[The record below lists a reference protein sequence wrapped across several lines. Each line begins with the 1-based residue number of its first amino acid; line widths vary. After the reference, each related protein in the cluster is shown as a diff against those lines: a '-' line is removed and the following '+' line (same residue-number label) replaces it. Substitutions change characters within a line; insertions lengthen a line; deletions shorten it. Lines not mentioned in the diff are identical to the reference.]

1 MRTPVS
7 ERSEYDHAVLGKVTV
22 IRSVRARRLSL
33 SVRAGGE
40 VRLTVPAGIGSRT
53 ALRFLEEKADW
64 ALRAKERM
72 AERYPKQ
79 IIAMPYATRSH
90 VLRLYPCPSSGCS
103 VRVSDGVI
111 RVSYPSST
119 RYDDPNV
126 QQAIRNG
133 IETAWRIEA
142 KNYLPERVEVLSR
155 ALHFPCGAVT
165 VRNTRSRWG
174 SCSVDN
180 RISLSIQLMKLPD
193 RLIDY
198 VIIHELCHT
207 RIKNHGPRFYE
218 LLDRMTGGHHEA
230 LRKELKGFSARWI

>member
-1 MRTPVS
+1 M
-7 ERSEYDHAVLGKVTV
+7 
-22 IRSVRARRLSL
+22 
-33 SVRAGGE
+33 
-40 VRLTVPAGIGSRT
+40 RLTVPAGIGSRT

-90 VLRLYPCPSSGCS
+90 VLRLYPCPSPGCS

-142 KNYLPERVEVLSR
+142 KNYLPERVETLSR

-165 VRNTRSRWG
+165 VRNMRSRWG
-174 SCSVDN
+174 SCSGRKN
-180 RISLSIQLMKLPD
+180 ISLNALLLFFPPEYAH
-193 RLIDY
+193 Y
-198 VIIHELCHT
+198 VMVHELCHI
-207 RIKNHGPRFYE
+207 REMNHS
-218 LLDRMTGGHHEA
+218 EA
-230 LRKELKGFSARWI
+230 FWRLVGSFCRDYRYFRASLNGESMKMIPEVFLRKN